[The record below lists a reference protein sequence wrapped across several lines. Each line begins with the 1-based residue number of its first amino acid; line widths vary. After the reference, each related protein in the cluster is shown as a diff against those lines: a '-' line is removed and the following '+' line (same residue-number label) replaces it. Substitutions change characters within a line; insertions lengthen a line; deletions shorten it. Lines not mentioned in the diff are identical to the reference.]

1 MARTI
6 RTCSLA
12 LALALAAAPGAAEAS
27 TRLQFRPS
35 SATTYVGARAAEL
48 SGDPRRAA
56 VLYSALAQ
64 SDPNNSILANRAISQ
79 AITAG
84 DTSLALR
91 LATGRPAASLGL
103 DARML
108 LIADRLRK
116 GRTADGIALL
126 KAVADS
132 GTLSF
137 LAPVIE
143 AWAAA
148 DRRDGRALTIL
159 SQVPVGS
166 VAAPYVD
173 EHRAL
178 ILLHLRRPAEA
189 LPLIE
194 RVLPQA
200 GGREARLR
208 IALAD
213 AHMWAGD
220 AAAARSVLVGSDPA
234 ISRARALVERN
245 KRPGGSIDD
254 PASAFAELLSAI
266 ALDLN
271 RSDARALPI
280 AMVQSARLADPDHP
294 TLPLLLG
301 LMLGESKRHDDAL
314 VIFRAF
320 SDDSLFADSAR
331 EGEIRV
337 LLRAERLDEA
347 AARAQAFVASPEA
360 TAGDWG
366 RLGDVLDEQKRYGP
380 AADAFGRAIALVAAG
395 RPGPREWQLHLLR
408 GAMLE
413 RADRWP
419 EAKAALSRA
428 RELAPNNPLVLNF
441 LGYAQ
446 LERGENL
453 DQAEALIAEASR
465 RAPDDASIT
474 DSLGW
479 AQFKRGKLSEAIATL
494 ESAAA
499 KDPSQAEIHEHLG
512 DALYTAGR
520 KFEARHAWS
529 AALITAEDDVKARI
543 EGKIRGGLQS
553 ANAAP

>member
-1 MARTI
+1 MARIT
-6 RTCSLA
+6 RTCSCL
-12 LALALAAAPGAAEAS
+12 LAAALAVVPASAAAS
-27 TRLQFRPS
+27 SRVDFRPS

-48 SGDPRRAA
+48 AGDPRRAA

-64 SDPNNSILANRAISQ
+64 GDPNNSLLANRAISQ
-79 AITAG
+79 AIAAGNTA
-84 DTSLALR
+84 LALR
-91 LATGRPAASLGL
+91 LAGSRPVTALGL

-108 LIADRLRK
+108 MTADRLAK
-116 GRTADGIALL
+116 GRDADAAALL
-126 KAVADS
+126 QAVSDN

-137 LAPVIE
+137 MAPVIQ

-148 DRRDGRALTIL
+148 DRRDARALDIL
-159 SQVPVGS
+159 AQVPGGS
-166 VAAPYVD
+166 VVAPYID

-178 ILLHLRRPAEA
+178 ILLRLGRPAEA

-200 GGREARLR
+200 SGREVRLR
-208 IALAD
+208 IAFAD
-213 AHMWAGD
+213 A
-220 AAAARSVLVGSDPA
+220 LVRANDPA
-234 ISRARALVERN
+234 SAAKLLAGNDPAVSRARAALGRN
-245 KRPGGSIDD
+245 KRPGGGIDD
-254 PASAFAELLSAI
+254 PASAFAELLSGIAI
-266 ALDLN
+266 DLN

-280 AMVQSARLADPDHP
+280 AMVQSARLADPAHP

-301 LMLGESKRHDDAL
+301 LLLGESKRHDDAL
-314 VIFRAF
+314 AVLRAIPD
-320 SDDSLFADSAR
+320 SSLFADSAR

-337 LLRAERLDEA
+337 LLRAERLEEA
-347 AARAQAFVASPEA
+347 AARAQAFVAAPDA

-366 RLGDVLDEQKRYGP
+366 RLGDVLDELKRYGP

-395 RPGPREWQLHLLR
+395 QPGPKEWQLHLLR

-419 EAKAALSRA
+419 EAKTALSRA
-428 RELAPNNPLVLNF
+428 RELAPTNPLVLNF

-465 RAPDDASIT
+465 RAPNDASIT

-479 AQFKRGKLSEAIATL
+479 AQFKRGKVSEAIATL

-520 KFEARHAWS
+520 KFEARHAWN
-529 AALITAEDDVKARI
+529 AALITAEDDIKSRVEA
-543 EGKIRGGLQS
+543 KIKGGLQP